1 LRCHSSELVTNVS
14 QNMGAILTSEQAT
27 FASLRN
33 WKDNF

>member
-1 LRCHSSELVTNVS
+1 VKNVS
-14 QNMGAILTSEQAT
+14 QNIGATLISDQAT